1 MLTLLKV
8 KKTTETAIPPKHFK
22 HVANKNQHSEPPP
35 PSQSHQCRARLP
47 GGAPAWSRPCWGPS
61 VGDTLIEVP
70 LGGFLLP
77 LQRVSQEKWHIISQS
92 LARQGRQKEQEVKN
106 SPARTIRKYTV
117 APRTPWGGVVG
128 SVWKLFSPHCIF
140 RLLVIFSLCCRSDL
154 RLLSSFGLFG
164 MQTPP
169 APPPTT
175 NTATLELVRPK
186 GSGNQSGKT

>member
-8 KKTTETAIPPKHFK
+8 KKRQKPTAIPPKHFK
-22 HVANKNQHSEPPP
+22 HVANKNQHLEPPP

-77 LQRVSQEKWHIISQS
+77 FQRVSQEKWHIISQW
-92 LARQGRQKEQEVKN
+92 LARQGRQKEQEVKTPLRGQLG
-106 SPARTIRKYTV
+106 STQLHPGRLEGASWDQFGSFFPPLHLQTSCHFLFALPQRLEAAVKLRPLRP
-117 APRTPWGGVVG
+117 PRLP
-128 SVWKLFSPHCIF
+128 
-140 RLLVIFSLCCRSDL
+140 
-154 RLLSSFGLFG
+154 
-164 MQTPP
+164 TPP
-169 APPPTT
+169 
-175 NTATLELVRPK
+175 RWSSSGPK